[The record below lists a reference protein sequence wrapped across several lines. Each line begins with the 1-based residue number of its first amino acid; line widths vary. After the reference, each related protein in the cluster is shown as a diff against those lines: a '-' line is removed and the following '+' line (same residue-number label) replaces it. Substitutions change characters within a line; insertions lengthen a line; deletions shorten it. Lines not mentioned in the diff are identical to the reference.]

1 MSGREQHSATDEL
14 APHTH
19 QERMTTSDGNPN
31 PLVNLGTSGTLS
43 GATVPQRFDYSNR
56 ATDTVNTVSA
66 GGDQP
71 HNNIPPVIASYAWRR
86 TA

>member
-1 MSGREQHSATDEL
+1 MAAYRIATDEL
-14 APHTH
+14 PAHTH

-31 PLVNLGTSGTLS
+31 PLVNLETSGTLS
-43 GATVPQRFDYSNR
+43 GAIVPQRFGYSNN

-66 GGDQP
+66 GGGKG
-71 HNNIPPVIASYAWRR
+71 HNNIPPVIASYGWRR

>member
-1 MSGREQHSATDEL
+1 M
-14 APHTH
+14 APHVH

-31 PLVNLGTSGTLS
+31 PLVNLQTNGTLS
-43 GATVPQRFDYSNR
+43 GATVPQAFGYTNK

-66 GGDQP
+66 GGGEG

>member
-1 MSGREQHSATDEL
+1 MTTDEM
-14 APHTH
+14 APHMH

-31 PLVNLGTSGTLS
+31 PLVNLETNGTLS
-43 GATVPQRFDYSNR
+43 GATVPQGFGYTHK

-66 GGDQP
+66 GGGKG

>member
-1 MSGREQHSATDEL
+1 MCSILPTDEMP
-14 APHTH
+14 AHTH
-19 QERMTTSDGNPN
+19 QERMTTCDGNPN

-43 GATVPQRFDYSNR
+43 GAIVPRGFDYSQK

-66 GGDQP
+66 GGGKE
-71 HNNIPPVIASYAWRR
+71 HNNIPPVIASYGWRR